1 MTLLCGWRPFGG
13 RYGLALVIIAGDS
26 ITIWLLGCAFVHDVS
41 SWVVAGA
48 GLARLLLA

>member
-13 RYGLALVIIAGDS
+13 RYSLVLVIIVGDS
-26 ITIWLLGCAFVHDVS
+26 LPIWPLRCAFIHDVS
-41 SWVVAGA
+41 SQVVAGA